1 MTSRHSRHSATRQR
15 HGSRSFAALFA
26 AGLAIAVV
34 SAGTGGAIA
43 LSERHNEIGTVASAS
58 AAATVPAANLPAE
71 TTEQVAAKVVP
82 SVVQLQTEVGN
93 QVDEGS
99 GIILTADGM
108 IMTNNHVVAT
118 ADAGPASPGGPRT
131 TVTFAD
137 GRSVPFTVVATDPTS
152 DIAIV
157 RAQGVS
163 GLPPITLGSSSNLQV
178 GQHVMAVGSPLGLEG
193 TVTTGIISALN
204 RQVSPGNSANQG
216 TPFDAIQTDAP
227 MNPGNSGGALVNMQG
242 QLIGMNSA
250 IATLYTSLGSP
261 TGSIGLGFAIPVDQA
276 KRVADA
282 LIATGKAS

>member
-1 MTSRHSRHSATRQR
+1 MVAGKRDDMTSRHPRHSATRQR
-15 HGSRSFAALFA
+15 HGSRSPAALFA

-43 LSERHNEIGTVASAS
+43 LSVRHNVIGTVASA
-58 AAATVPAANLPAE
+58 AATRPAANLPAE

-108 IMTNNHVVAT
+108 IMTNNHVVTA

-137 GRSVPFTVVATDPTS
+137 GRSVPFTVVATDPAS
-152 DIAIV
+152 DVAIV
-157 RAQGVS
+157 RAQRVS
-163 GLPPITLGSSSNLQV
+163 GLTPITLGSSSNLQV
-178 GQHVMAVGSPLGLEG
+178 GQQVMAVGSPLGLEG

-227 MNPGNSGGALVNMQG
+227 MNPGNSGGALVNMKG
-242 QLIGMNSA
+242 N
-250 IATLYTSLGSP
+250 
-261 TGSIGLGFAIPVDQA
+261 
-276 KRVADA
+276 
-282 LIATGKAS
+282 